1 MRGHLRERSPGHWAI
16 VIDTVD
22 AATGKRKRKWH
33 SFEGTKRQAQVRC
46 AELIA
51 QSKDAGYIVP
61 SKATFAE
68 FLTRWIEHK
77 RGKLSAQSHKRYSEL
92 VRLHIAPALGGT
104 PLKKIE
110 PQQIDSLYTQLGER
124 VSAETVIYVHRILKQ
139 ALQQAIKW
147 KLLAGNPADAA
158 EPPKAERPT
167 MQALDA
173 DGIAALLDASR
184 GMAVYMPILLAV
196 MTGMRR
202 GEIAALRWRSVDF
215 SNATLA
221 RGSQHRENGHRRP
234 PGEAP
239 KEW

>member
-124 VSAETVIYVHRILKQ
+124 VSAETVIYVHRILKHACNRQ
-139 ALQQAIKW
+139 SSGNCSRATRRMLRNLRRRSAPQCRPSMRMALQ
-147 KLLAGNPADAA
+147 PC
-158 EPPKAERPT
+158 
-167 MQALDA
+167 
-173 DGIAALLDASR
+173 S
-184 GMAVYMPILLAV
+184 MPQ
-196 MTGMRR
+196 
-202 GEIAALRWRSVDF
+202 EEWRSICQ
-215 SNATLA
+215 SYL
-221 RGSQHRENGHRRP
+221 RS
-234 PGEAP
+234 
-239 KEW
+239 